1 MTPPDPSAYGPRTD
15 ENAPGAH
22 DPSVHDPDAKEL
34 RSALHGLE
42 IFAGL
47 TEDQLDWLV
56 SVSTPKVLADG
67 EVLFRDGEEADGF
80 HVLLAGGLLVTKIV
94 DGREEV
100 LTRHSTEEESAAAE
114 EHDGKPSAAHRFT
127 GELPLLTDGSYV
139 ATASATGPAT
149 TVVAYPKPVFF
160 EMLTRCHGVAAVL
173 LPVLAWRIKSSE
185 VQARKRATVE
195 ALGTLAAGLAHELNN
210 PAAAVARAAQELAPA
225 LDRLTAT
232 AHTWGATAS
241 GDERGVLERLAEEAD
256 RLPPPDTTDPL
267 AQADAE
273 EEIAD
278 WAQDVGAERYGLLGS
293 GAADLGLE
301 LGWLLERLEGVSEP
315 ALPAALDHLAA
326 LLEARSLAAEL
337 RAAGPRISQLVAAT
351 RDYANLDR
359 APEQRFAVTD
369 GLENTLVVLRAK
381 LAGITIV
388 RAYEPE
394 LPELTGYP
402 GELNQVWTNLVD
414 NAAEAME
421 GSGVL
426 TLRARVEGVCMV
438 VEITDS
444 GRGIPVD
451 VLPRIFEPF
460 YTTKD
465 VGKGTGLGL
474 HLSYRIVTQRHQ
486 GSLAARS
493 RPGETR
499 MVVRL
504 PLAPAVVGCAV
515 PDDPD
520 PR

>member
-1 MTPPDPSAYGPRTD
+1 MTTR
-15 ENAPGAH
+15 PGNTM
-22 DPSVHDPDAKEL
+22 STKEL
-34 RSALHGLE
+34 RTALQGLE
-42 IFAGL
+42 IFAAI
-47 TEDQLDWLV
+47 TEEQLDWLV
-56 SVSTPKVLADG
+56 SVSEPRVLADG
-67 EVLFRDGEEADGF
+67 EVLFRDGDEATCF
-80 HVLLAGGLLVTKIV
+80 HVLVSGGLVVTKVV

-100 LTRHSTEEESAAAE
+100 LTRHSTEEEDAAAE
-114 EHDGKPSAAHRFT
+114 EHDGKPRAAHRFT

-139 ATASATGPAT
+139 ATASASGPAT

-173 LPVLAWRIKSSE
+173 IPVLAWRIKSSE

-210 PAAAVARAAQELAPA
+210 PAAAVARAAQELVPA

-232 AHTWGATAS
+232 AYAWGAAATEA
-241 GDERGVLERLAEEAD
+241 ERGALERLAGELD
-256 RLPPPDTTDPL
+256 RLPPPETTDPL

-273 EEIAD
+273 EEISD
-278 WAQDVGAERYGLLGS
+278 WAQDAGAARAGLLGS
-293 GAADLGLE
+293 GASDLGLE
-301 LGWLLERLEGVSEP
+301 LPWLRERLVDIGAG

-369 GLENTLVVLRAK
+369 GLENTLVVLRSK
-381 LAGITIV
+381 LSGITVV
-388 RAYEPE
+388 RAYDPD

-421 GSGVL
+421 GAGTL
-426 TLRARVEGVCMV
+426 TLRCYAEGVCMV
-438 VEITDS
+438 VEITDT
-444 GRGIPVD
+444 GRGIPED

-474 HLSYRIVTQRHQ
+474 HLSYRIVTQRHH
-486 GSLAARS
+486 GSLTARS

-499 MVVRL
+499 MLVRL
-504 PLAPAVVGCAV
+504 PLAA
-515 PDDPD
+515 
-520 PR
+520 

>member
-1 MTPPDPSAYGPRTD
+1 MTNVST
-15 ENAPGAH
+15 
-22 DPSVHDPDAKEL
+22 KEL
-34 RSALHGLE
+34 RTILQGLE
-42 IFAGL
+42 IFAAI
-47 TEDQLDWLV
+47 TEEQLDWLV
-56 SVSTPKVLADG
+56 SVSHVRVLADG
-67 EVLFRDGEEADGF
+67 EVLFHDGDEATCF
-80 HVLLAGGLLVTKIV
+80 HVLVSGGLVVTKVV

-100 LTRHSTEEESAAAE
+100 LTRHSTEEETAAAD
-114 EHDGKPSAAHRFT
+114 EHDGKPTAAHRFT

-139 ATASATGPAT
+139 ATASASGPET

-160 EMLTRCHGVAAVL
+160 EMLTRCNGVAAVL
-173 LPVLAWRIKSSE
+173 IPVLAWRIKSSE

-210 PAAAVARAAQELAPA
+210 PAAAVARAAQELVPA
-225 LDRLTAT
+225 LDKRQ
-232 AHTWGATAS
+232 
-241 GDERGVLERLAEEAD
+241 LEHLAGELD
-256 RLPPPDTTDPL
+256 RLPPPETTDPL

-273 EEIAD
+273 EEITD
-278 WAQDVGAERYGLLGS
+278 WAEEAGAARPELLGA
-293 GAADLGLE
+293 GASDLGLE
-301 LGWLLERLEGVSEP
+301 LSWLLERLEGIGEA
-315 ALPAALDHLAA
+315 ALPDALDHLAA

-369 GLENTLVVLRAK
+369 GLENTLVVLRSK
-381 LAGITIV
+381 LTGITIV
-388 RAYEPE
+388 RAYDPD

-421 GSGVL
+421 GAGTL
-426 TLRARVEGVCMV
+426 TLRCHAEGVCMV
-438 VEITDS
+438 VEITDT
-444 GRGIPVD
+444 GRGIPED

-474 HLSYRIVTQRHQ
+474 HLSYRIVTQRHH
-486 GSLAARS
+486 GSITARS

-499 MVVRL
+499 MLVRL
-504 PLAPAVVGCAV
+504 PLAG
-515 PDDPD
+515 
-520 PR
+520 